1 MTTLGRSGALGRSFF
16 MWLGGIHLA
25 PGQVV
30 TLAGSILIL
39 IGALLLMLPFST
51 TKGAELSFLDALF
64 TSTSAV
70 CVTGLIVMDTPQ
82 DFTIFGQIVIL
93 TLIQVGGLGYALMAT
108 LILLIL
114 GHRIGLRDRMM
125 VSETLSTF
133 DLQGSIRFVKLVTL
147 VTLTFEGMGAI
158 FLIIRFATEM
168 ELGQAVYFGIFHAIS
183 AFNNAGFALFSNSL
197 ASYQTDISINGIVTF
212 LVIFG
217 SIGFLVF
224 EDLIH
229 NYKGR
234 RFRLQTHTKLVLI
247 TTGIL
252 IVMGTLGIAW
262 LEGANPHT
270 FQSLNVGERLMTSYF
285 QAVSR
290 TSGFSTMDLSS
301 MRDATLYFLLLLMA
315 IGGSPGSMAG
325 GIKTTTAAIVVLTIW
340 TILRRKHDVEAF
352 HRRIPQ
358 DLVIRALC
366 LSIMALT
373 MITFVTLLLAYSEE
387 LPFLSL
393 MFEVTSGMGIVG
405 MSLGDGEGRSLSAL
419 FTDFGKVMIIFSMI
433 LGRFGPLMI
442 GLFALRN
449 PVRATHRYPESRVVI
464 G

>member
-1 MTTLGRSGALGRSFF
+1 MLTFERSGALGRSVY
-16 MWLGGIHLA
+16 MWIQGIHLA

-30 TLAGSILIL
+30 AVAGSILIL
-39 IGALLLMLPFST
+39 FGASLLMLPFST
-51 TKGAELSFLDALF
+51 PPDVELTFLDALF

-82 DFTIFGQIVIL
+82 DFTLFGQLVIL
-93 TLIQVGGLGYALMAT
+93 TLIQIGGLGYALMAT
-108 LILLIL
+108 LVLLML
-114 GHRIGLRDRMM
+114 GHRIGLRDRML
-125 VSETLSTF
+125 VSESLSTF
-133 DLQGSIRFVKLVTL
+133 DLQGSIRFVKIVAL
-147 VTLTFEGMGAI
+147 VTLTFEGIGAI
-158 FLIIRFATEM
+158 FLIIRFSTDM
-168 ELGQAVYFGIFHAIS
+168 DLGQALYFGIFHAIS

-197 ASYQTDISINGIVTF
+197 GSYRTDISINGIVTV

-224 EDLIH
+224 EDVIDYL
-229 NYKGR
+229 KGR
-234 RFRLQTHTKLVLI
+234 RFRLQTHTKLVVI

-262 LEGANPHT
+262 LEWANPRT

-285 QAVSR
+285 HAVSR
-290 TSGFSTMDLSS
+290 TSGFSTMDLSN

-325 GIKTTTAAIVVLTIW
+325 GVKTTTAAIVALTIW
-340 TILRRKHDVEAF
+340 TILRRKPDVQAF

-358 DLVIRALC
+358 DLIIRALS

-373 MITFVTLLLAYSEE
+373 MITIVTLLLAYTEE

-405 MSLGDGEGRSLSAL
+405 LSLGDGEGRSLSAL
-419 FTDFGKVMIIFSMI
+419 MTDFGKGHDHLVYVARSIWTFNDRTVCSE
-433 LGRFGPLMI
+433 
-442 GLFALRN
+442 N
-449 PVRATHRYPESRVVI
+449 PKTSDLSVP
-464 G
+464 